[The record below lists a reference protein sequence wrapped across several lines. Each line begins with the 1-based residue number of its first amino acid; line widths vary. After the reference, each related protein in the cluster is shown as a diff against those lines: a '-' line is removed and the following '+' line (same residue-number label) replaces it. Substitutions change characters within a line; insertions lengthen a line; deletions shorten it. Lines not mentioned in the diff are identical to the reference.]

1 LGLKL
6 PLMLLS
12 KYCCDQ
18 RVLLLFELYELL
30 YGFKLL
36 GRQSLIV
43 QHPNSCVENVL
54 PPALFEA
61 TDPVRYSLEYLD
73 ESLEVW
79 DLGMLE
85 HIAKQGA

>member
-1 LGLKL
+1 MGLKL
-6 PLMLLS
+6 PLMLLY
-12 KYCCDQ
+12 KDCCDQ

-30 YGFKLL
+30 DGFKLL

-43 QHPNSCVENVL
+43 QHTNSCVENVL